1 MMGSPGSNYYFIFEF
16 YPRSCVWF
24 PNAKSETVNLLDYYE
39 SYLLFDKL
47 RSRGSDLIK

>member
-1 MMGSPGSNYYFIFEF
+1 MMGSPGSNYYLFLNFIQE
-16 YPRSCVWF
+16 VVF

-47 RSRGSDLIK
+47 RS